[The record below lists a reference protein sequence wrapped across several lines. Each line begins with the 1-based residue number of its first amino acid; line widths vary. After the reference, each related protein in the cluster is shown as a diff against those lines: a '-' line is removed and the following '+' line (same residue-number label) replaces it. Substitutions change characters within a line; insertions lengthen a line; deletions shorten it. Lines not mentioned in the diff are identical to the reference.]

1 MALIQLPGGW
11 LQNTMTEG
19 GDGDP
24 KKGAELEMESWD
36 FHRGPGRD
44 NGGGWGSPDARMW
57 TRWGEREEVPVKG
70 RDRRRGY

>member
-24 KKGAELEMESWD
+24 KKGAELEMESWQ
-36 FHRGPGRD
+36 RTWAGTGR
-44 NGGGWGSPDARMW
+44 GGWLPSPW
-57 TRWGEREEVPVKG
+57 HQQCQP
-70 RDRRRGY
+70 